1 MPTPTVANNCT
12 QQSDRQIALI
22 VCTSLKRER
31 VRERA
36 REEVWPGDESKSPK

>member
-12 QQSDRQIALI
+12 QQSDRQIAPI

-36 REEVWPGDESKSPK
+36 RKEVWLGEESKSQK